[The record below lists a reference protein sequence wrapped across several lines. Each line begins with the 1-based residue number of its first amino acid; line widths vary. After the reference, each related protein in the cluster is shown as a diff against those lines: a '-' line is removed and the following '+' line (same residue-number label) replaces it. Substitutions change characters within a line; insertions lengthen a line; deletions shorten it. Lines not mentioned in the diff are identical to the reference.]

1 MKTKFILFFIL
12 TLFFGAL
19 VSRQNELI
27 KIPKE
32 ERQLIQIQEK
42 ILVGKVA
49 RVADGDSLTLDS
61 GEVIRLF
68 GIDAPELSQ
77 TCILST
83 EVQDKDSNETIVK
96 EETIKCGENAKNKL
110 LDLIASNEIKC
121 IIKGKDAYDRFVGEC
136 SFEKYNKRTRRRDKI
151 NINKEM
157 ILSGNA
163 VAFSQISEKYV
174 EDENKAKSENKGIWA
189 TTFDMPSVYRKKN
202 IK

>member
-68 GIDAPELSQ
+68 GIDAPELNQ

-110 LDLIASNEIKC
+110 LDLIASNEIKYPPLGLVHEP
-121 IIKGKDAYDRFVGEC
+121 I
-136 SFEKYNKRTRRRDKI
+136 
-151 NINKEM
+151 
-157 ILSGNA
+157 
-163 VAFSQISEKYV
+163 
-174 EDENKAKSENKGIWA
+174 
-189 TTFDMPSVYRKKN
+189 PSPVNSSSSLFKTASNLGLKCAACFF
-202 IK
+202 I